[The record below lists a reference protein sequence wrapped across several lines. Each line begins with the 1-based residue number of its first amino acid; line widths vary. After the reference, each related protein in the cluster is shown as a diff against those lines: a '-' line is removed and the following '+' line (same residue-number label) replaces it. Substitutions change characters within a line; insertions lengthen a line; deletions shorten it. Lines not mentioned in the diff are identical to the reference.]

1 MIKTQPMEEP
11 VIESKKEK
19 DKTERERQTFY
30 RVAFQNYSNLLQ
42 IADNKAN
49 IIISINALVISS
61 LIALVSYGSISNQ
74 LEMHQPVV
82 FLPILIFLGLI
93 MTSTLLAVQV
103 AKPKIM
109 GKSKDK
115 AEKTQFSMLFFGATD
130 FYSYEEYLVETHR
143 VLHSR
148 KEIQDQMTMSL
159 YYQGKVLSRKY
170 KVLRQAYTVFTLGL
184 AFGVVVLLG
193 NMIL

>member
-1 MIKTQPMEEP
+1 MEEP
-11 VIESKKEK
+11 IFESKKEK

-61 LIALVSYGSISNQ
+61 MIALVSYGSISNQ
-74 LEMHQPVV
+74 VQMNQPVIFV
-82 FLPILIFLGLI
+82 PILIFLGLI
-93 MTSTLLAVQV
+93 LTSTYLAVQV

-115 AEKTQFSMLFFGATD
+115 EEKTQFSMLFFGATD
-130 FYSYEEYLVETHR
+130 FYSYEEYLLETHR

-148 KEIQDQMTMSL
+148 KEIQDQMTLSL

-170 KVLRQAYTVFTLGL
+170 KVLRHAYTIFTLAL
-184 AFGVVVLLG
+184 AFGVVVLLA
-193 NMIL
+193 NLILA

>member
-1 MIKTQPMEEP
+1 MEEP
-11 VIESKKEK
+11 IFESKKEK

-74 LEMHQPVV
+74 LEMQR
-82 FLPILIFLGLI
+82 PIIFVPIILFLGLI
-93 MTSTLLAVQV
+93 LCSTFLAVQV

-109 GKSKDK
+109 GRSTDKSVKP
-115 AEKTQFSMLFFGATD
+115 QFSMLFFGATD
-130 FYSYEEYLVETHR
+130 FYSFEEYLAETHR
-143 VLHSR
+143 VLKSR
-148 KEIQDQMTMSL
+148 AEIQDQMTLSL
-159 YYQGKVLSRKY
+159 YYQGRVLSRKY
-170 KVLRQAYTVFTLGL
+170 KVLRQAYTVFTIAL
-184 AFGVVVLLG
+184 AFGVMVLLG
-193 NMIL
+193 NLVL

>member
-1 MIKTQPMEEP
+1 MEEP
-11 VIESKKEK
+11 IFESKKEK

-74 LEMHQPVV
+74 LEMQHPVI
-82 FLPILIFLGLI
+82 FIPITIFLGLI
-93 MTSTLLAVQV
+93 LCSTFLAVQV

-109 GKSKDK
+109 GKAKDHT
-115 AEKTQFSMLFFGATD
+115 EKPQFSMLFFGATD
-130 FYSYEEYLVETHR
+130 FFTFEEYLAETHR
-143 VLHSR
+143 VLKSR
-148 KEIQDQMTMSL
+148 DEIQDQMTMSL
-159 YYQGKVLSRKY
+159 YFQGKILSRKY
-170 KVLRQAYTVFTLGL
+170 KVLRQAYTVFTLAL
-184 AFGVVVLLG
+184 AFGVVVLLA

>member
-1 MIKTQPMEEP
+1 MEEP
-11 VIESKKEK
+11 IFENKKEK

-61 LIALVSYGSISNQ
+61 LIALVSYGTISNQ
-74 LEMHQPVV
+74 VQMHSPVV
-82 FLPILIFLGLI
+82 FVPILIFLSLI
-93 MTSTLLAVQV
+93 LTSTYLAVQV

-109 GKSKDK
+109 GKSKNK
-115 AEKTQFSMLFFGATD
+115 NEKPQFSMLFFGATE
-130 FYSYEEYLVETHR
+130 FYSFEEYLFETHR
-143 VLHSR
+143 ILNSR
-148 KEIQDQMTMSL
+148 KEIMDQMTLSL

-170 KVLRQAYTVFTLGL
+170 AVLRHAYTVFTLAL
-184 AFGVVVLLG
+184 VFGVLVLLA